1 MGFRFMAFEACGGTA
16 AARPLG
22 GSPLEICPTGGTQ
35 PGSSRKP
42 RYSGRPLTGRFGP
55 PQYPAVAV
63 KVTRPSSP
71 SGLLTETERAAL
83 RRPVFPLRAAI
94 VYSKPTWQPHSRYYG
109 SLLLVSSG
117 AYNHSTAGLQRTF
130 QMSQAT
136 GVETARQAQELHI
149 FHDVAKALTSS
160 LDLDSILQTIMEKMA
175 EYFRPDTWSLLMV
188 DEQKMELYFA
198 IAVGK
203 ASEAL
208 KSVRLKVG
216 EGIAG
221 HVAKYGEKL
230 IVPDV
235 RSDKRFAKRIDHVTQ
250 WETQSIICIPLRSKL
265 RVLGVIQLVN
275 VDMKNFTEQE
285 SFFLQSLCDYAA
297 IAIENARAV
306 EKIQEL
312 TITDDCTGLY
322 NARHLYKTLETEV
335 YRSARFGYEFSV
347 LFIDLDHFKQ
357 VNDTHGHLIGSK
369 LLAEIGYLIKAQLR
383 LIDFAFRYGGDEF
396 VVLLPQTGK
405 DSALVVARRL
415 RDSLRSSCFCKEEG
429 LNLNVRASIGLA
441 TYPHDAKTPHDV
453 IRRAD
458 EMMYMVKNSTRDNIG
473 IAQRGVEK

>member
-1 MGFRFMAFEACGGTA
+1 
-16 AARPLG
+16 
-22 GSPLEICPTGGTQ
+22 
-35 PGSSRKP
+35 
-42 RYSGRPLTGRFGP
+42 LT
-55 PQYPAVAV
+55 
-63 KVTRPSSP
+63 
-71 SGLLTETERAAL
+71 L
-83 RRPVFPLRAAI
+83 
-94 VYSKPTWQPHSRYYG
+94 
-109 SLLLVSSG
+109 
-117 AYNHSTAGLQRTF
+117 N
-130 QMSQAT
+130 AT
-136 GVETARQAQELHI
+136 GAETARQSQELGI

-188 DEQKMELYFA
+188 DDNQEELYFA
-198 IAVGK
+198 IAVGT
-203 ASEAL
+203 AAEAL
-208 KSVRLKVG
+208 KNVRLRVG

-235 RSDKRFAKRIDHVTQ
+235 RADQRFAKRIDEVTQ
-250 WETQSIICIPLRSKL
+250 WETQSIICVPLRSKL

-275 VDMKNFTEQE
+275 VDMEHFGDQE

-297 IAIENARAV
+297 IAIENARSV

-369 LLAEIGYLIKAQLR
+369 LLAEIGYLVKAQLR

-415 RDSLRSSCFCKEEG
+415 RDSLRSSMFCKEEG

-441 TYPHDAKTPHDV
+441 TYPHDAKAPHDI
-453 IRRAD
+453 IRQAD

-473 IAQRGVEK
+473 IAQRGVVK

>member
-1 MGFRFMAFEACGGTA
+1 
-16 AARPLG
+16 
-22 GSPLEICPTGGTQ
+22 
-35 PGSSRKP
+35 
-42 RYSGRPLTGRFGP
+42 
-55 PQYPAVAV
+55 
-63 KVTRPSSP
+63 
-71 SGLLTETERAAL
+71 
-83 RRPVFPLRAAI
+83 
-94 VYSKPTWQPHSRYYG
+94 
-109 SLLLVSSG
+109 
-117 AYNHSTAGLQRTF
+117 
-130 QMSQAT
+130 MSHAT
-136 GVETARQAQELHI
+136 GAETARQAQELHI

-175 EYFRPDTWSLLMV
+175 EYFQPDTWSLLMV
-188 DEQKMELYFA
+188 DEQKNELYFA
-198 IAVGK
+198 IAVGS
-203 ASEAL
+203 AAEAL
-208 KSVRLKVG
+208 KNVRLKVG

-230 IVPDV
+230 VVPDV
-235 RSDKRFAKRIDHVTQ
+235 RADQRFAKRIDKVTQ
-250 WETQSIICIPLRSKL
+250 WETQSIICVPLRAKL

-275 VDMKNFTEQE
+275 VDMAHFGHEEQ
-285 SFFLQSLCDYAA
+285 FFLQALSDYAA
-297 IAIENARAV
+297 IAIENARSV

-347 LFIDLDHFKQ
+347 IFIDLDHFKQ
-357 VNDTHGHLIGSK
+357 VNDTHGHLVGSK

-396 VVLLPQTGK
+396 VVLLPQTTK
-405 DSALVVARRL
+405 DAALVVARRL
-415 RDSLRSSCFCKEEG
+415 RDSLRSSIFCKEEG

-441 TYPHDAKTPHDV
+441 TYPHDAKTPHDI
-453 IRRAD
+453 IRQAD